1 MRLENMTKNKPKIVI
16 TNWIHDDIL
25 AEIEKF
31 AICIANRDRTTPWS
45 RDDILERGA
54 DADGLLAFMTDMVDE
69 ALLREMPNL
78 KMVSCAVR
86 GYDNFDIAACTR
98 YGVTVAHVPDLLQDP
113 TADLTLGAII
123 ALTRHMLSADRYVR
137 SGNFAGWR
145 PHFYGLGLAGTPVG
159 IIGIGGLGKAIA
171 KRLLACN
178 AKVMFHDQQIDRV
191 AIDPWG
197 EFKGTSMDELLAQS
211 RIVILAL
218 PLIEETHHLINRNAI
233 AKMQAGTYLI
243 NPARGSVVD
252 ELAIADALKSGR
264 LAGYAA
270 DVFAM
275 EDWRLPDHPRSIP
288 RDFLDATDRT
298 VFTPHLGSAVDEIRR
313 DITKATVHH
322 LAQFFRGETPDG
334 CIGPALASAK
344 AV

>member
-1 MRLENMTKNKPKIVI
+1 MTENKPKIVI

-25 AEIEKF
+25 AEIEEF
-31 AICIANRDRTTPWS
+31 AVCIANRDRTTPWS
-45 RDDILERGA
+45 REDILERGA

-78 KMVSCAVR
+78 KTVSCAVR
-86 GYDNFDIAACTR
+86 GYDNFDIDACVR
-98 YGVTVAHVPDLLQDP
+98 RDVTVAHVPDLLQGP

-123 ALTRHMLSADRYVR
+123 ALTRHMLPADRYVR
-137 SGNFAGWR
+137 SGNFEGWR

-159 IIGIGGLGKAIA
+159 IVGMGGLGRAIA
-171 KRLLACN
+171 KRLFACEAN
-178 AKVMFHDQQIDRV
+178 VIFHDRQVDRV
-191 AIDPWG
+191 RIDPWG
-197 EFKGTSMDELLAQS
+197 TFEGISLDELLSES

-218 PLIEETHHLINRNAI
+218 PLVQETHHLIDRDAI
-233 AKMQAGTYLI
+233 AKMQPGTYLI
-243 NPARGSVVD
+243 NPARGSVAD
-252 ELAIADALKSGR
+252 ELAIGEALKSGR

-275 EDWRLPDHPRSIP
+275 EDWRLPNRPRSIP
-288 RDFLDATDRT
+288 RDLLDATDRT
-298 VFTPHLGSAVDEIRR
+298 VFTPHLGSAVDEVRR
-313 DITKATVHH
+313 DITKAAAYH

-334 CIGPALASAK
+334 AIGQAATSAE

>member
-1 MRLENMTKNKPKIVI
+1 MTTRKPKIVI

-31 AICIANRDRTTPWS
+31 AVCIANRDRTTPWS
-45 RDDILERGA
+45 REDILERGA
-54 DADGLLAFMTDMVDE
+54 DADALLAFMTDMVDE
-69 ALLREMPNL
+69 ALLQKMPKL

-86 GYDNFDIAACTR
+86 GYDNFDLQACAR
-98 YGVTVAHVPDLLQDP
+98 HGVTVAHVPDLLQGP

-123 ALTRHMLSADRYVR
+123 ALTRHMLPADRYVR

-159 IIGIGGLGKAIA
+159 IIGMGGLGKAIA
-171 KRLLACN
+171 KRLLACD
-178 AKVMFHDQQIDRV
+178 ARVMFHDQQIDRV
-191 AIDPWG
+191 GIEPWG
-197 EFKGTSMDELLAQS
+197 EFEGSSLDEILAES

-218 PLIEETHHLINRNAI
+218 PLIEETHHLIDRDAI
-233 AKMQAGTYLI
+233 AKMQPGTYLI
-243 NPARGSVVD
+243 NPARGSVAD

-275 EDWRLPDHPRSIP
+275 EDWRLPDRPRSIS
-288 RDFLDATDRT
+288 RDLLDATDRT
-298 VFTPHLGSAVDEIRR
+298 VFTPHLGSAVDEVRR
-313 DITKATVHH
+313 DISEAAARH
-322 LAQFFRGETPDG
+322 LFQFFNGETPEGRVISAD
-334 CIGPALASAK
+334 ASAEM
-344 AV
+344 A